1 MTRADIAWRVLAVA
15 AAAGAAFGLRYL
27 TAAELA
33 VPAGASS
40 LVRLS
45 WSARP
50 ERVERC
56 RRLTD
61 DELAKRPVHMRLRLE
76 CEGSFARYHLLV
88 SANGRVLAS
97 DTVRG
102 GGLRHDRPMHVFREF
117 AVPPGP
123 LRLTV
128 TLARIDSVGA
138 VPDDSAVLGVSG
150 TGGVGAE
157 TLLGAREARE
167 MAERRQR
174 AGEAIPARLA
184 LDTSLALGRGRVVL
198 VTWDDE
204 ARRLAARTGR

>member
-1 MTRADIAWRVLAVA
+1 MTRADVAWRVLSVVTAV
-15 AAAGAAFGLRYL
+15 GAAIALRYL

-50 ERVERC
+50 ERLERC

-76 CEGSFARYHLLV
+76 CQGSFARYHLLV

-117 AVPPGP
+117 ALTPGP

-128 TLARIDSVGA
+128 ALARIDSI
-138 VPDDSAVLGVSG
+138 SAEPGDPAASAEPAA
-150 TGGVGAE
+150 GGVRGD
-157 TLLGAREARE
+157 TLLGAREGRE
-167 MAERRQR
+167 MAERAQR
-174 AGEAIPARLA
+174 VGEAIPARLV
-184 LDTSLALGRGRVVL
+184 LDTSFALGRGRVVL

-204 ARRLAARTGR
+204 ARRLIAHTGS

>member
-1 MTRADIAWRVLAVA
+1 
-15 AAAGAAFGLRYL
+15 
-27 TAAELA
+27 
-33 VPAGASS
+33 
-40 LVRLS
+40 
-45 WSARP
+45 
-50 ERVERC
+50 
-56 RRLTD
+56 
-61 DELAKRPVHMRLRLE
+61 
-76 CEGSFARYHLLV
+76 
-88 SANGRVLAS
+88 
-97 DTVRG
+97 
-102 GGLRHDRPMHVFREF
+102 MHVFREF

-138 VPDDSAVLGVSG
+138 VPGDSAVLGVSG
-150 TGGVGAE
+150 TGGAGAE

-204 ARRLAARTGR
+204 ARRLAARTGS